1 VKEYNIEQIRN
12 LALCGHNSCGKTTL
26 TEAILHITGASKR
39 FGKVDEGTS
48 VSDFTDEEISRK
60 ISISA
65 TLLHADHKGTKFNV
79 IDLPG
84 FPDLFG
90 ETVAALRAVDLAA
103 VVVSATAGVEVI
115 TEQVVKYCD
124 AHDLPRAFV
133 INKIDKEHVEFQS
146 VVDKIQ
152 LAFGHAAVPVQLPIG
167 EALTFKGVVDLVSQ
181 KAFTY
186 DDKDK
191 ATPIDIPDDM
201 KDTVQAAREQLIENV
216 AESDDQLLEKFF
228 DSGELTNDEIR
239 MGMKSAILNRSIM
252 PIFVTS
258 AITAA
263 GVNAFL
269 NFGTDF
275 FPTPGDAKEFK
286 GVVPETTDEK
296 VRPIAE
302 GGVPTA
308 YVFKTVSEAHVGE
321 LSFVRVFSGQLRH
334 GTDVYNV
341 DTSTSEKIGQ
351 IYVTNGKERSEVDSV
366 GVGDMAAL
374 VKLRNTHTGNI
385 LTEKSDQ
392 IAMPPL
398 EYPSP
403 VVDLGIRPLTKG
415 DEEKISSGL
424 TRLREEDPT
433 FKIVADPELKQTLIL
448 AQGEL
453 QVDILVKKLKERF
466 GVEVELVKP
475 KIPYRET
482 LTRKA
487 EVVYRYKKQSG
498 GRGQFG
504 EVHIRVAPRA
514 RSEGF
519 EFLNSI
525 SGGVIP
531 AKFIPSVEK
540 GVVEAMQ
547 QGQLSGHPVIDIQV
561 ELFYGKTHP
570 VDSSDQA
577 FKMAGLFAFRD
588 AFDKCNPVM
597 LEPIYNIEVR
607 IPDEFTGDVAG
618 DISSRRGRI
627 AGMTPDRGQT
637 VIKAQVPLAELYKYS
652 TQLKSITQGR
662 GLYSRE
668 FSHNEE
674 VPRDVQEK
682 LVAEYQQAK
691 EADK

>member
-1 VKEYNIEQIRN
+1 MKEYKIDQIRN

-26 TEAILHITGASKR
+26 AEAILHITGTSKR
-39 FGKVDEGTS
+39 FGKVEEGTS
-48 VSDFTDEEISRK
+48 VSDFSDEEISRK

-90 ETVAALRAVDLAA
+90 ETVATLPAVDVAV
-103 VVVSATAGVEVI
+103 VVVSATAGVEVV

-124 AHDLPRAFV
+124 AGDLPRAFV
-133 INKIDKEHVEFQS
+133 INKLDKEHVEFQS

-152 LAFGHAAVPVQLPIG
+152 NAFGSAAVPVQLPIG
-167 EALTFKGVVDLVSQ
+167 EALTFKGVVNLVSQ

-186 DDKDK
+186 DDSGK
-191 ATPIDIPDDM
+191 ATSIDIPDDM
-201 KDTVQAAREQLIENV
+201 KDAVAAAREKLIENV

-228 DSGELTNDEIR
+228 ESGELSDDEIQN
-239 MGMKSAILNRSIM
+239 GMKNAIKNRTIV
-252 PIFVTS
+252 PIFVT
-258 AITAA
+258 AA
-263 GVNAFL
+263 SNCTGVNAFL
-269 NFGTDF
+269 NFASDF
-275 FPTPGDAKEFK
+275 FPTPADTKEFK
-286 GVVPETTDEK
+286 GLEPGTTDEK
-296 VRPIAE
+296 IRLIAE
-302 GGVPTA
+302 DGTPTA
-308 YVFKTVSEAHVGE
+308 YIFKTVSEAHVGE
-321 LSFVRVFSGQLRH
+321 LSFIRMLSGKLSH

-385 LTEKSDQ
+385 LTLKTDQ

-398 EYPSP
+398 DYPSP
-403 VVDLGIRPLTKG
+403 VVDLGIQPLEKG

-433 FKIVADPELKQTLIL
+433 FSMVADPELKQTLIL

-466 GVEVELVKP
+466 GVGVELVKP
-475 KIPYRET
+475 KIAYRET
-482 LTRKA
+482 LTGKA
-487 EVVYRYKKQSG
+487 EVVHRYKKQSG

-504 EVHIRVAPRA
+504 EVHIRVSPRA

-540 GVVEAMQ
+540 GVVESMR
-547 QGQLSGHPVIDIQV
+547 QGQLSGHQVIDIQV
-561 ELFYGKTHP
+561 ELFYGKTHA

-577 FKMAGLFAFRD
+577 FKMAGLFAFRE
-588 AFDKCNPVM
+588 AFDKCKPVM
-597 LEPIYNIEVR
+597 LEPLYNIEVR

-627 AGMTPDRGQT
+627 AGMTPDKGQT
-637 VIKAQVPLAELYKYS
+637 IIKAQVPLAELYKYS
-652 TQLKSITQGR
+652 TQLKSLTQGR

-668 FSHNEE
+668 FSHYED

-682 LVAEYQQAK
+682 LVAEHQQAK